1 MKDERLVFRGKQLN
15 TAPQKALMA
24 VILFAPQSMQ
34 SKINIG
40 E

>member
-1 MKDERLVFRGKQLN
+1 MKDERLVFKGKQLN
-15 TAPQKALMA
+15 TEPQKALMA
-24 VILFAPQSMQ
+24 VILLTSQSMP